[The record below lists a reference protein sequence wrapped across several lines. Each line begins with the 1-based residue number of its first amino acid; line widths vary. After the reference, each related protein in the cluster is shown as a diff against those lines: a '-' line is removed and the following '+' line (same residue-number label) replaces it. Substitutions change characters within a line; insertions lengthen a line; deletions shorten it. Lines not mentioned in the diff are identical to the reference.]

1 MTVEEL
7 VNLITKIAGVL
18 SATRA
23 GELLV
28 AAWGNTCSRLFY
40 LICSVIFHGI
50 WQHTH
55 TSIGLDAMP
64 RTLLLNL
71 SFLAKGACINLC
83 HPVGLP
89 QFQLQFQLLL
99 QFQLATV
106 GLLDA
111 LESPTWPP
119 FVLLSYAAR
128 VTMPIYLG
136 AAFRKLISPS
146 QRSFCLA
153 QLTYYR
159 QYSFLPL
166 SVSLCVPLIAR
177 ALPKDTL
184 FADLKFSNSHSPAHL
199 HIICSIVLPSLD

>member
-1 MTVEEL
+1 MGAEEL

-89 QFQLQFQLLL
+89 QFQLQFQL
-99 QFQLATV
+99 ATVATPV

-146 QRSFCLA
+146 QRSFSLA
-153 QLTYYR
+153 ELTYYGL
-159 QYSFLPL
+159 SFSL
-166 SVSLCVPLIAR
+166 SLSLCVPLIAR

>member
-1 MTVEEL
+1 M
-7 VNLITKIAGVL
+7 
-18 SATRA
+18 
-23 GELLV
+23 
-28 AAWGNTCSRLFY
+28 
-40 LICSVIFHGI
+40 
-50 WQHTH
+50 
-55 TSIGLDAMP
+55 
-64 RTLLLNL
+64 NL

-99 QFQLATV
+99 QFQLATVATPV

-146 QRSFCLA
+146 QRSFSLA

-159 QYSFLPL
+159 LSFSL
-166 SVSLCVPLIAR
+166 SLCLSICVPLIAR

>member
-1 MTVEEL
+1 MAAEEL

-89 QFQLQFQLLL
+89 QFQLQFQ
-99 QFQLATV
+99 FQLATVATPV

-146 QRSFCLA
+146 QRSFSLA

-159 QYSFLPL
+159 L
-166 SVSLCVPLIAR
+166 SCSLSLSLCVPLIAR

-184 FADLKFSNSHSPAHL
+184 FAEILSFPTRIRQ
-199 HIICSIVLPSLD
+199 HICT

>member
-1 MTVEEL
+1 MGQHLLETL
-7 VNLITKIAGVL
+7 L
-18 SATRA
+18 SHLQRYI
-23 GELLV
+23 LWDL
-28 AAWGNTCSRLFY
+28 AA
-40 LICSVIFHGI
+40 
-50 WQHTH
+50 HTH

-89 QFQLQFQLLL
+89 QFQLQFLL
-99 QFQLATV
+99 QFQLATVATPV

-146 QRSFCLA
+146 QRSFSLA
-153 QLTYYR
+153 ELTYYR
-159 QYSFLPL
+159 LSL

>member
-1 MTVEEL
+1 MGQHLLETL
-7 VNLITKIAGVL
+7 L
-18 SATRA
+18 SHLQRYISWD
-23 GELLV
+23 L
-28 AAWGNTCSRLFY
+28 AA
-40 LICSVIFHGI
+40 
-50 WQHTH
+50 HTH

-89 QFQLQFQLLL
+89 QFQLQFQHQFLLLL
-99 QFQLATV
+99 QFQFQLATVATPV

-128 VTMPIYLG
+128 VTMTIYLG
-136 AAFRKLISPS
+136 AAFRKLISPC
-146 QRSFCLA
+146 QGSFSLA

-159 QYSFLPL
+159 LSFSLSLSL
-166 SVSLCVPLIAR
+166 SVYP
-177 ALPKDTL
+177 
-184 FADLKFSNSHSPAHL
+184 
-199 HIICSIVLPSLD
+199 

>member
-1 MTVEEL
+1 MAAEEL

-89 QFQLQFQLLL
+89 QFQLQLQFLLLL
-99 QFQLATV
+99 QFQLATVATPV

-136 AAFRKLISPS
+136 AAFRKLISPC
-146 QRSFCLA
+146 QGSFSLA

-159 QYSFLPL
+159 LSFSLSLSL
-166 SVSLCVPLIAR
+166 SVYP
-177 ALPKDTL
+177 
-184 FADLKFSNSHSPAHL
+184 
-199 HIICSIVLPSLD
+199 